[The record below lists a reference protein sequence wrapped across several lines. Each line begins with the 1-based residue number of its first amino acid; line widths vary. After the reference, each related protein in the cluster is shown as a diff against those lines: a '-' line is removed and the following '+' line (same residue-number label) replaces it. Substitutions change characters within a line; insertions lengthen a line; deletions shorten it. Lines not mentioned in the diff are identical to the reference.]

1 MNFKIS
7 DHALADCE
15 FEGSKRFNNAPE
27 SCDRTPRLQHIHT
40 QKYLLKI
47 AAKRA
52 NFELITFLV
61 FFLTPGI
68 LIYVCS
74 SK

>member
-1 MNFKIS
+1 MHRS
-7 DHALADCE
+7 
-15 FEGSKRFNNAPE
+15 P
-27 SCDRTPRLQHIHT
+27 DRTPRLQHMHT

-52 NFELITFLV
+52 NFELIIFLV